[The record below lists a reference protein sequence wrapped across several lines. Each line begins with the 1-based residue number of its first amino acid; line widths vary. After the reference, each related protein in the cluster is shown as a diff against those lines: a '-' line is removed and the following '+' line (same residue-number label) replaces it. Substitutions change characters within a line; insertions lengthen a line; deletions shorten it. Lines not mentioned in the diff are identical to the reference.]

1 MLLRRLLFYFMNS
14 KNNLLKIEEITL
26 HLSESEELL
35 KGKIAEI
42 LQIPETEI
50 LSYQITK
57 KAIDSRKKTDI
68 LFVYSVE
75 VLVKNPGKIKE
86 LSVRHRVRFFEPF
99 VYEIKKVK
107 SQPKNRPVVIGFGP
121 CGIFSALLLA
131 KAGLRPLIIE
141 RGPMMTERIKAVD
154 KFFQEGVLNT
164 EANIQFGEGGAGTF
178 SDGKLYTLVN
188 DPRSKFIFQEFVK
201 AGAPAEILFSA
212 TPHIGTDRLREV
224 IQKMRAEIISLGGEF
239 LFSTRLTDLII
250 EQGKV
255 SAIVVNEKEE
265 IPVSDLILATGHSAR
280 DVYQLLFDRQFE
292 LAAKPFSMGVRIEH
306 KAEMINR
313 SQYGR
318 DFQHEKLGPAKYKLV
333 EQQTGIRPVYSF
345 CMCPGGYVMAA
356 ASEEGMLVTNGMSEL
371 AQDGKNSNSALL
383 VPVSPAD
390 FPSEHP
396 LAGIE
401 FQRYWEKR
409 AFQVGG
415 GNYVA
420 PAQLVGDFLAAKPS
434 QKAGRIQ
441 PTYPRGVSF
450 TSLDLCLPD
459 FVAASL
465 RRALPLLEKKIKGFA
480 HPEAVLTGVETRSS
494 APVRIVRGENRE
506 ANISGVYPSGEG
518 AGYAGGIVSSAIDGL
533 ATAEVIIEKYLY
545 LSKVY

>member
-1 MLLRRLLFYFMNS
+1 MNS
-14 KNNLLKIEEITL
+14 KNNILKIEEIGL

-42 LQIPETEI
+42 LKIPEGEI
-50 LSYQITK
+50 LSYKITK

-75 VLVKNPGKIKE
+75 VTVKKPENIKE
-86 LSVRHRVRFFEPF
+86 FSVRYRVRFFEPF
-99 VYEIKKVK
+99 VYEIKKAK
-107 SQPKNRPVVIGFGP
+107 KKPKNRPVIIGFGP

-131 KAGLRPLIIE
+131 KAGLKPLIIE
-141 RGPMMTERIKAVD
+141 RGPMVDERVKAVN
-154 KFFQEGVLNT
+154 KFFKDGVLNT
-164 EANIQFGEGGAGTF
+164 EANVQFGEGGAGTF

-188 DPRSKFIFQEFVK
+188 DPRSKFIFEEFVK
-201 AGAPAEILFSA
+201 AGAPEEILFSA

-224 IQKMRAEIISLGGEF
+224 IKKMRAEIISLGGEF
-239 LFSTRLTDLII
+239 RFSTRLTDLII
-250 EQGKV
+250 EKGKL

-265 IPVSDLILATGHSAR
+265 IAVSDLILATGHSAR
-280 DVYQLLFDRQFE
+280 DVYQLLFDRKLE

-313 SQYGR
+313 SQYGN
-318 DFQHEKLGPAKYKLV
+318 DFQNEKLGPAKYKLV
-333 EQQTGIRPVYSF
+333 EQQTGIRPVYTF

-356 ASEEGMLVTNGMSEL
+356 TSEEGMVVTNGMSEF

-383 VPVSPAD
+383 VPVSPED
-390 FPSEHP
+390 FGSDHP

-409 AFQVGG
+409 AFQAGG
-415 GNYVA
+415 GEYLA
-420 PAQLVGDFLAAKPS
+420 PAQLVGDFLEKKS
-434 QKAGRIQ
+434 SKKTMRIQ
-441 PTYPRGVSF
+441 STYPRGVSF
-450 TSLDLCLPD
+450 GSLDVCLPD
-459 FVAASL
+459 FVAESL
-465 RRALPLLEKKIKGFA
+465 RKALPLMEKKIKGFA

-494 APVRIVRGENRE
+494 APVRIIRGENRE
-506 ANISGVYPSGEG
+506 TNISGIYPAGEG

-533 ATAEVIIEKYLY
+533 ATAEIIVGKYL
-545 LSKVY
+545 